1 MQAKQWY
8 YAVAGRQE
16 GPVDEETLVR
26 LFQTGQLGVGTLV
39 WNQEL
44 TGWVKAS
51 TIPGLVPP
59 MAPGLPEP
67 NHYPEPT
74 CVSYAGFWK
83 RVAASLI
90 DGIICAIAGGMA
102 GGILAVIGAGRVAP
116 LAGLLI
122 GWLYSA
128 LMESSPSQ
136 ATFGK
141 MALGIVVTDLNGE
154 RISFGR
160 ATGRHFG
167 KILSGITLCIGYLM
181 VAFTER
187 KQGLHDMVAST
198 LVIDK

>member
-8 YAVAGRQE
+8 YAIAGRQE

-26 LFQTGQLGVGTLV
+26 LFQTGQLGAGTLV

-44 TGWVKAS
+44 TGWVPAS

-59 MAPGLPEP
+59 GLPELD
-67 NHYPEPT
+67 HCPEPT
-74 CVSYAGFWK
+74 YVSYAGFWK

-90 DGIICAIAGGMA
+90 DGIICAIAGAMVGAILGVA
-102 GGILAVIGAGRVAP
+102 GATRVAP

-128 LMESSPSQ
+128 LLESSPNQ
-136 ATFGK
+136 ATWGK
-141 MALGIVVTDLNGE
+141 MALGIKVTDLNGE

-167 KILSGITLCIGYLM
+167 KILSGLTLGIGYLM

-187 KQGLHDMVAST
+187 KQGLHDMVAKT
-198 LVIDK
+198 LVIDR